1 MESNA
6 SENATP
12 EELRIAKQCAP
23 TKEGFVR
30 FQAVELLL
38 LEGYEKD
45 EVARISAKSV
55 RTIERWAQDYAI
67 RGIDGVAIKK
77 RSGRPR
83 KISKEKFS
91 TEIVPLVLDP
101 SKVGETHCAASL
113 NWHHIEPKC
122 LPPYSPDLNPIA
134 RPFRAQTAMVL
145 HGEYTRSRVEVVS
158 SF

>member
-1 MESNA
+1 MSA

-23 TKEGFVR
+23 TTEGFVR
-30 FQAVELLL
+30 FQAIELLL
-38 LEGYEKD
+38 AGYEKED
-45 EVARISAKSV
+45 VAFTAGRSV
-55 RTIERWAQDYAI
+55 RTIDRWALNYT
-67 RGIDGVAIKK
+67 RCGIDGVAIKK

-145 HGEYTRSRVEVVS
+145 HGESTRSRVEVVS